1 MAELN
6 PIGKL
11 IHERKYARKDPD
23 GTVETWAQTC
33 LRVAINIAYAY
44 HNKDV
49 EAHKKTAETLGEEE
63 NAKID
68 VFYNMINELVF
79 IPGGRILAN
88 AGTDIKNL
96 NNCFVLP
103 VEDSRKSIYE
113 TLGNAAEI
121 FAWGGGLG
129 YNCPVSSIR

>member
-1 MAELN
+1 MVELN

-11 IHERKYARKDPD
+11 IHERKYARRDAK
-23 GTVETWAQTC
+23 GNLETWNETC

-44 HNKDV
+44 HDTDKITG
-49 EAHKKTAETLGEEE
+49 ETHAEEGR
-63 NAKID
+63 KID
-68 VFYNMINELVF
+68 AFYNMINELVF

-103 VEDSRKSIYE
+103 VEDSRRSIYE
-113 TLGNAAEI
+113 TLGNAA
-121 FAWGGGLG
+121 
-129 YNCPVSSIR
+129 